1 MPPVTPP
8 LEISAEELEALLER
22 AREALGEAG
31 YQKLK
36 AAIRTLSYVTELLE
50 NREATLQSLRRLLC
64 RARSEKTEAVL
75 EQAGIPSNPTPRR
88 PAADAASEKLAAGH
102 GRNGAAL
109 YPGACRIEVPHSS
122 LHRGDRC
129 PECQRGKVYPVQEP
143 GLLVRLHGQAP
154 IAATIYQLQ
163 KLRCNLC
170 GEVFTAEAPAG
181 VGEGKYDATT
191 ASMISLLRYGSGF
204 PWNRLADFEE
214 SMGIPLPVATQ
225 CEIVAEAAVMLQPAM
240 EELIRQAAQG
250 EVLHNDDTSMLVL
263 ALRRRLGMEKDEN
276 ESHAAERTG
285 VFTSGIVSTAEKQTI
300 ALFFTGRQHAGEN
313 LADVLRRRA
322 AELAPPMQM
331 CDALSRNLPKL
342 PEKLEVIV
350 GHCLAHA
357 RRRFVEVIENFP
369 QPCQHVLEQLGTVYG
384 NDATARKQAM
394 TAQERLRYHQRHSA
408 PVMEELRG
416 WLNTQFAE
424 KKVEPNSGL
433 GMAMRYVLKHWQRLT
448 LFLRQP
454 GAPLDNNICER
465 ALKKAILHR
474 KNSLFYK
481 TENGA
486 RVGDLFMSLVHTC
499 ELSGANP
506 FDYLTQLQRHADE
519 LGRNPS
525 QWMPW
530 NYRATL
536 EASRVL
542 GGPGAGPREK
552 TSGARLDSG

>member
-1 MPPVTPP
+1 MQPATPP
-8 LEISAEELEALLER
+8 LEVTPEELEALLETV
-22 AREALGEAG
+22 REALGEAG

-50 NREATLQSLRRLLC
+50 TREATLASLRRLLC
-64 RARSEKTEAVL
+64 HTRSEKTEAVL
-75 EQAGIPSNPTPRR
+75 EQAGIPRSPTPRE
-88 PAADAASEKLAAGH
+88 PSTEVGSKKPGH
-102 GRNGAAL
+102 GRKGAKA
-109 YPGACRIEVPHSS
+109 YPGAQRIEVPHAT
-122 LHRGDRC
+122 LYRGDRC
-129 PECQRGKVYPVQEP
+129 PGCQRGKVYPLSEP
-143 GLLVRLHGQAP
+143 GLLVRLRGQAP
-154 IAATIYQLQ
+154 IAATVYELE

-181 VGEGKYDATT
+181 VGEKKYDPTT
-191 ASMISLLRYGSGF
+191 ASMIALLRYGSGF
-204 PWNRLADFEE
+204 PWNRLADLEE
-214 SMGIPLPVATQ
+214 SLGVPLPVATQ
-225 CEIVAEAAVMLQPAM
+225 CEIVAEAAATLQPAM

-250 EVLHNDDTSMLVL
+250 AVLHNDDTSMPVL

-276 ESHAAERTG
+276 ASDAAARTG
-285 VFTSGIVSTAEKQTI
+285 VFTSGIVSTAQKQTI

-313 LADVLRRRA
+313 LADVLRQRA
-322 AELAPPMQM
+322 AELAPPLQM

-369 QPCQHVLEQLGTVYG
+369 QPCQYVLEQLGTVYG
-384 NDATARKQAM
+384 HDATARQQAM
-394 TAQERLRYHQRHSA
+394 TPEERLRYHQQHSA

-433 GMAMRYVLKHWQRLT
+433 GMAMRYLLKHWERLT

-454 GAPLDNNICER
+454 GAPLDNNIAER

-481 TENGA
+481 TANGA
-486 RVGDLFMSLVHTC
+486 RVGDLFMSLIHTC

-506 FDYLTQLQRHADE
+506 FDYLTQLQRHAGD
-519 LGRNPS
+519 LVRNPR

-530 NYRATL
+530 NYQATL
-536 EASRVL
+536 ESC
-542 GGPGAGPREK
+542 
-552 TSGARLDSG
+552 GARLDSG

>member
-1 MPPVTPP
+1 MQPATPP
-8 LEISAEELEALLER
+8 LEVTPEELEALLETV
-22 AREALGEAG
+22 REALGEAG

-50 NREATLQSLRRLLC
+50 TREAS
-64 RARSEKTEAVL
+64 TEV
-75 EQAGIPSNPTPRR
+75 GSKKP
-88 PAADAASEKLAAGH
+88 GH
-102 GRNGAAL
+102 GRKGAKA
-109 YPGACRIEVPHSS
+109 YPGAQRIEVPHAT
-122 LHRGDRC
+122 LYRGDRC
-129 PECQRGKVYPVQEP
+129 PGCQRGKVYPLSEP
-143 GLLVRLHGQAP
+143 GLLVRLRGQAP
-154 IAATIYQLQ
+154 IAAIVYELE

-170 GEVFTAEAPAG
+170 GEVFTAKAPAG
-181 VGEGKYDATT
+181 VGQEKYDPTT
-191 ASMISLLRYGSGF
+191 ASMIALLSYGSGF
-204 PWNRLADFEE
+204 PWNRLADLEE
-214 SMGIPLPVATQ
+214 SLGVPLPVATQ
-225 CEIVAEAAVMLQPAM
+225 CEIGAEAAATLQPAM

-250 EVLHNDDTSMLVL
+250 AVLHNDDTSMPVL

-276 ESHAAERTG
+276 ASDAAARTG
-285 VFTSGIVSTAEKQTI
+285 VFTSGMVSTSQKQTI

-322 AELAPPMQM
+322 TELAPPAQM

-350 GHCLAHA
+350 GHCPAHA

-394 TAQERLRYHQRHSA
+394 TAEERLRYHQQHSA
-408 PVMEELRG
+408 PVLEELRG

-433 GMAMRYVLKHWQRLT
+433 GMAMRYVLKHWERLT

-454 GAPLDNNICER
+454 GAPLDNNIVER

-481 TENGA
+481 TANGA
-486 RVGDLFMSLVHTC
+486 RVGDLFMSLIHTC

-506 FDYLTQLQRHADE
+506 FDYLTQLQRHAGD
-519 LGRNPS
+519 LVRNPS
-525 QWMPW
+525 AWMPW
-530 NYRATL
+530 DYEATL
-536 EASRVL
+536 ES
-542 GGPGAGPREK
+542 
-552 TSGARLDSG
+552 SGVRLDYG

>member
-8 LEISAEELEALLER
+8 LDVSAEELEALLESV
-22 AREALGEAG
+22 REALGERG

-50 NREATLQSLRRLLC
+50 NREATLASLRRLLC

-75 EQAGIPSNPTPRR
+75 EQASIAPSLTSRTP
-88 PAADAASEKLAAGH
+88 PADAGSKKPAAGH
-102 GRNGAAL
+102 GRNGATA
-109 YPGACRIEVPHSS
+109 YAGAQRIEVPHAT

-129 PECQRGKVYPVQEP
+129 PECQRGKVYPLYEP
-143 GLLVRLHGQAP
+143 GLLVRLRGQAP
-154 IAATIYQLQ
+154 IAATVYELE

-181 VGEGKYDATT
+181 VGEEKYDATT
-191 ASMISLLRYGSGF
+191 ASMIALLRYGSGF
-204 PWNRLADFEE
+204 PWNRLADLQE

-225 CEIVAEAAVMLQPAM
+225 CEIVTEAAASLQPAM
-240 EELIRQAAQG
+240 EELICQAAQG

-263 ALRRRLGMEKDEN
+263 ALRRNLGRGTDEDD
-276 ESHAAERTG
+276 APERTG
-285 VFTSGIVSTAEKQTI
+285 VFTSGIISTAQKQTI

-313 LADVLRRRA
+313 LADVLQRRV
-322 AELAPPMQM
+322 AELAPPLQM

-357 RRRFVEVIENFP
+357 RRRFVEVTPNFP
-369 QPCQHVLEQLGTVYG
+369 EPCRHVLEQLGTVYG

-394 TAQERLRYHQRHSA
+394 TVEERLRYHQQHSA

-433 GMAMRYVLKHWQRLT
+433 GMAMRYLLKHWERLT

-454 GAPLDNNICER
+454 GAPLDNNIVYAASGIGGGMPRSGLC
-465 ALKKAILHR
+465 
-474 KNSLFYK
+474 
-481 TENGA
+481 
-486 RVGDLFMSLVHTC
+486 RVTT
-499 ELSGANP
+499 N
-506 FDYLTQLQRHADE
+506 
-519 LGRNPS
+519 
-525 QWMPW
+525 
-530 NYRATL
+530 
-536 EASRVL
+536 
-542 GGPGAGPREK
+542 
-552 TSGARLDSG
+552 

>member
-1 MPPVTPP
+1 MHGPATPP
-8 LEISAEELEALLER
+8 LEVTPEELEALLER
-22 AREALGEAG
+22 GRDALGEVG

-36 AAIRTLSYVTELLE
+36 AAIRTLSYVAELLE
-50 NREATLQSLRRLLC
+50 TREATLASLRRLLC
-64 RARSEKTEAVL
+64 RARSEKTDVVL
-75 EQAGIPSNPTPRR
+75 EQAGLPRIPTGEK
-88 PAADAASEKLAAGH
+88 PATGADSKKHVPGH
-102 GRNGAAL
+102 GRKGAKA
-109 YPGACRIEVPHSS
+109 YPGAQRIEVPHA
-122 LHRGDRC
+122 LLQRGDRC
-129 PECQRGKVYPVQEP
+129 PECERGKVYPLNEP
-143 GLLVRLHGQAP
+143 GVLVRLRGQAP
-154 IAATIYQLQ
+154 IAATVYELE

-181 VGEGKYDATT
+181 VGEEKYDATT
-191 ASMISLLRYGSGF
+191 ASMIALLRYGSGF
-204 PWNRLADFEE
+204 PWNRLADLQE

-225 CEIVAEAAVMLQPAM
+225 CEIVAEAAAMLQPAM

-263 ALRRRLGMEKDEN
+263 PLRRRLGMEKDEN
-276 ESHAAERTG
+276 ESDAAQRTG
-285 VFTSGIVSTAEKQTI
+285 VFTSGIVSTAQKQTI

-394 TAQERLRYHQRHSA
+394 TPEERLRFHQQHST
-408 PVMEELRG
+408 PVMAELRA
-416 WLNTQFAE
+416 WLTAQFAE
-424 KKVEPNSGL
+424 RKVEPNSGL
-433 GMAMRYVLKHWQRLT
+433 GTAMRYLLKHWERLT

-481 TENGA
+481 TANGA
-486 RVGDLFMSLVHTC
+486 RVGDLFMSLIHTC
-499 ELSGANP
+499 ELSGVNP
-506 FDYLTQLQRHADE
+506 FDYLTQLQGHAAE
-519 LGRNPS
+519 LARNPS
-525 QWMPW
+525 RWMPW
-530 NYRATL
+530 N
-536 EASRVL
+536 
-542 GGPGAGPREK
+542 
-552 TSGARLDSG
+552 

>member
-1 MPPVTPP
+1 MQPATPP
-8 LEISAEELEALLER
+8 LEVTPEELEALLETV
-22 AREALGEAG
+22 REALGEAG

-50 NREATLQSLRRLLC
+50 TREATLASLRRLLC
-64 RARSEKTEAVL
+64 RTRSEKTEAVL
-75 EQAGIPSNPTPRR
+75 EQAGIPRSPTPRE
-88 PAADAASEKLAAGH
+88 PSTEVGSKKPGH
-102 GRNGAAL
+102 GRKGAKA
-109 YPGACRIEVPHSS
+109 YPGAQRIEVPHAT
-122 LHRGDRC
+122 LYRGDRC
-129 PECQRGKVYPVQEP
+129 PGCQRGKVYPLSEP
-143 GLLVRLHGQAP
+143 GLLVRLRGQAP
-154 IAATIYQLQ
+154 IAAIVYELE

-170 GEVFTAEAPAG
+170 GEVFTAKAPAG
-181 VGEGKYDATT
+181 VGQEKYDPTT
-191 ASMISLLRYGSGF
+191 ASMIALLRYGSGF
-204 PWNRLADFEE
+204 PWNRLADLEE
-214 SMGIPLPVATQ
+214 SLGVPLPVATQ
-225 CEIVAEAAVMLQPAM
+225 CEIGAEAAATLQPAM

-250 EVLHNDDTSMLVL
+250 AVLHNDDTSMPVL

-276 ESHAAERTG
+276 ASDAAARTG
-285 VFTSGIVSTAEKQTI
+285 VFTSGMVSTAQKQTI

-322 AELAPPMQM
+322 TELAPPLQM

-394 TAQERLRYHQRHSA
+394 TAEERLRYHQQHSA
-408 PVMEELRG
+408 PVLEELRG

-433 GMAMRYVLKHWQRLT
+433 GMAMRYVLKHWERLT

-454 GAPLDNNICER
+454 GAPLDNNIVER

-481 TENGA
+481 TANGA
-486 RVGDLFMSLVHTC
+486 RVGDLFMSLIHPC

-506 FDYLTQLQRHADE
+506 FDYLTQLQRHAGD
-519 LGRNPS
+519 LVRNPS
-525 QWMPW
+525 AWMPW
-530 NYRATL
+530 NYEATL
-536 EASRVL
+536 ES
-542 GGPGAGPREK
+542 
-552 TSGARLDSG
+552 SGVRLDYG

>member
-8 LEISAEELEALLER
+8 LEISAEELEGLLER

-36 AAIRTLSYVTELLE
+36 AVIHTLSYVTELLE
-50 NREATLQSLRRLLC
+50 TREATLASLRRLLC

-75 EQAGIPSNPTPRR
+75 EQAGIPHRPTSKEPTTD
-88 PAADAASEKLAAGH
+88 ADSEKRVPGH
-102 GRNGAAL
+102 GRNGARA
-109 YPGACRIEVPHSS
+109 YPGAQRIAVPHTS
-122 LHRGDRC
+122 LQRGDRC

-143 GLLVRLHGQAP
+143 GWLVRLRGQAP
-154 IAATIYQLQ
+154 IAATVYELQ

-181 VGEGKYDATT
+181 VGEEKYDATT
-191 ASMISLLRYGSGF
+191 ASMIALLRYGSGF
-204 PWNRLADFEE
+204 PWNRLADLEE
-214 SMGIPLPVATQ
+214 SMGIPLPAATQ
-225 CEIVAEAAVMLQPAM
+225 CEIVAEAAATLRPAM

-263 ALRRRLGMEKDEN
+263 ALRRRLGMEKVEN
-276 ESHAAERTG
+276 ESDAAERTG
-285 VFTSGIVSTAEKQTI
+285 VFTSGIVSTAQKQTI

-313 LADVLRRRA
+313 LADVLRQRA

-342 PEKLEVIV
+342 PEKLGIIV

-369 QPCQHVLEQLGTVYG
+369 QPCRHVLEQLGKIYG
-384 NDATARKQAM
+384 HDATARKQAM
-394 TAQERLRYHQRHSA
+394 TPHERLRFHQQHSA
-408 PVMEELRG
+408 PVMADLRA
-416 WLNTQFAE
+416 WLTTQFEE

-433 GMAMRYVLKHWQRLT
+433 GMAMRYLLKHWERLT
-448 LFLRQP
+448 LFLREP
-454 GAPLDNNICER
+454 GAPLDNNIAER

-481 TENGA
+481 TANGA
-486 RVGDLFMSLVHTC
+486 RVGDLYMSLIHTC
-499 ELSGANP
+499 ELSGTNP

-519 LGRNPS
+519 LAQNPS

-530 NYRATL
+530 NYQATL
-536 EASRVL
+536 EAAGVPSVP
-542 GGPGAGPREK
+542 GVGPLER

>member
-1 MPPVTPP
+1 MQPATPP
-8 LEISAEELEALLER
+8 LEVTPEELEALLETV
-22 AREALGEAG
+22 REALGEAG

-50 NREATLQSLRRLLC
+50 TREATLASLRRLLC
-64 RARSEKTEAVL
+64 HTRSEKTEAVL
-75 EQAGIPSNPTPRR
+75 EQAGIPRSPTPRE
-88 PAADAASEKLAAGH
+88 PSTEVGSKKPGH
-102 GRNGAAL
+102 GRKGAKA
-109 YPGACRIEVPHSS
+109 YPGAQRIEVPHAT
-122 LHRGDRC
+122 LYRGDRC
-129 PECQRGKVYPVQEP
+129 PGCQRGKVYPLSEP
-143 GLLVRLHGQAP
+143 GLLVRLRGQAP
-154 IAATIYQLQ
+154 IAATVYELE

-181 VGEGKYDATT
+181 VGEKKYDPTT
-191 ASMISLLRYGSGF
+191 ASMIALLRYGSGF
-204 PWNRLADFEE
+204 PWNRLADLEE
-214 SMGIPLPVATQ
+214 SLGVPLPVATQ
-225 CEIVAEAAVMLQPAM
+225 CEIVAEAAATLQPAM

-250 EVLHNDDTSMLVL
+250 AVLHNDDTSMPVL
-263 ALRRRLGMEKDEN
+263 ALRRNAGQVDTDDAA
-276 ESHAAERTG
+276 SDAAERTG
-285 VFTSGIVSTAEKQTI
+285 VFTSGIVSTAQKQTI

-313 LADVLRRRA
+313 LADVLRQRA
-322 AELAPPMQM
+322 AELAPPLQM

-394 TAQERLRYHQRHSA
+394 TAEERLRYHQQHSA
-408 PVMEELRG
+408 PVLEELRG

-433 GMAMRYVLKHWQRLT
+433 GMAMRYLLKHWERLT

-454 GAPLDNNICER
+454 GAPLDNNIAER

-481 TENGA
+481 TANGA
-486 RVGDLFMSLVHTC
+486 RVGDLFMSLIHTC

-506 FDYLTQLQRHADE
+506 FDYLTQLQRHAGD
-519 LGRNPS
+519 LVRNPR

-530 NYRATL
+530 NYQATL
-536 EASRVL
+536 ESC
-542 GGPGAGPREK
+542 
-552 TSGARLDSG
+552 GARLDSG

>member
-1 MPPVTPP
+1 MLPVTPP
-8 LEISAEELEALLER
+8 LEMSAEELEGLLER

-36 AAIRTLSYVTELLE
+36 AVIHTLSYVTELLE
-50 NREATLQSLRRLLC
+50 TREATLASLRRLLC
-64 RARSEKTEAVL
+64 RAHSEKTDAVL
-75 EQAGIPSNPTPRR
+75 EEAGIAPSSTPSR
-88 PAADAASEKLAAGH
+88 PAADTVGKKPAPGH
-102 GRNGAAL
+102 GRNGATA
-109 YPGACRIEVPHSS
+109 YAGAQRIEVPHAT

-129 PECQRGKVYPVQEP
+129 PECQRGKVYPLEEP
-143 GLLVRLHGQAP
+143 GRLVRMRGQAP
-154 IAATIYQLQ
+154 LAATVYELQ

-170 GEVFTAEAPAG
+170 GEVFTAKVPAG
-181 VGEGKYDATT
+181 VGEEKYDTTT
-191 ASMISLLRYGSGF
+191 ASMIALLRYGSGF
-204 PWNRLADFEE
+204 PWNRLADLQE

-225 CEIVAEAAVMLQPAM
+225 CEIVAEAAVPLQPAM
-240 EELIRQAAQG
+240 KELIRQAAQG
-250 EVLHNDDTSMLVL
+250 EVLHNDDTSMRVL

-276 ESHAAERTG
+276 ESDAGERTG

-313 LADVLRRRA
+313 LADVLRQRA

-342 PEKLEVIV
+342 PEKLEVLV

-369 QPCQHVLEQLGTVYG
+369 QPCQYVLEQLGTIYG
-384 NDATARKQAM
+384 HDATARKQAM
-394 TAQERLRYHQRHSA
+394 TPHERLRFHQQHSA
-408 PVMEELRG
+408 PVMTDLRA
-416 WLNTQFAE
+416 WLTAQFAE
-424 KKVEPNSGL
+424 RKVEPNSGL
-433 GMAMRYVLKHWQRLT
+433 GMAIRYLLKHWERLT
-448 LFLRQP
+448 LFLREP

-486 RVGDLFMSLVHTC
+486 RVGDLFMSLIHTC
-499 ELSGANP
+499 ALSGANP
-506 FDYLTQLQRHADE
+506 FDYLTQLQLHPSE
-519 LGRNPS
+519 LARNPAV
-525 QWMPW
+525 WMPW

-536 EASRVL
+536 ESFAVP
-542 GGPGAGPREK
+542 GGPGVGSLEW

>member
-1 MPPVTPP
+1 MQPATPP
-8 LEISAEELEALLER
+8 LEVTPEELEGLLETV
-22 AREALGEAG
+22 REALGEAG

-50 NREATLQSLRRLLC
+50 TREATLASLRRLLC
-64 RARSEKTEAVL
+64 RTRSEKMEAVL
-75 EQAGIPSNPTPRR
+75 EQAGIPRSPTPRE
-88 PAADAASEKLAAGH
+88 PSTEVGSKKPGH
-102 GRNGAAL
+102 GRKGAKA
-109 YPGACRIEVPHSS
+109 YPGAQRIEVPHAT
-122 LHRGDRC
+122 LYRGDRC
-129 PECQRGKVYPVQEP
+129 PGCQRGKVYPLSEP
-143 GLLVRLHGQAP
+143 GLLVRLRGQAP
-154 IAATIYQLQ
+154 IAATVYELE

-170 GEVFTAEAPAG
+170 GEVFTAKAPAG
-181 VGEGKYDATT
+181 VGQEKYDSTT
-191 ASMISLLRYGSGF
+191 ASMIALLRYGSGF
-204 PWNRLADFEE
+204 PWNRLADLEE
-214 SMGIPLPVATQ
+214 SLGVPLPVATQ
-225 CEIVAEAAVMLQPAM
+225 CEIGAEAAATLQPAM

-250 EVLHNDDTSMLVL
+250 AVLHNDDTSMPVL

-276 ESHAAERTG
+276 ASDAAARTG
-285 VFTSGIVSTAEKQTI
+285 VFTSGIVSTAQKQTI

-322 AELAPPMQM
+322 TELAPPLQM

-394 TAQERLRYHQRHSA
+394 TAEERLRYHQQHSA
-408 PVMEELRG
+408 PVLEELRG

-433 GMAMRYVLKHWQRLT
+433 GMAMRYLLKHWERLT

-454 GAPLDNNICER
+454 GAPLDNNIAER

-481 TENGA
+481 TANGA
-486 RVGDLFMSLVHTC
+486 RVGDLFMSLIHTC

-506 FDYLTQLQRHADE
+506 FDYLTQLQRHAGD
-519 LGRNPS
+519 LVRNPS
-525 QWMPW
+525 AWMPW
-530 NYRATL
+530 NYEATL
-536 EASRVL
+536 ES
-542 GGPGAGPREK
+542 
-552 TSGARLDSG
+552 SGVRLDSG

>member
-8 LEISAEELEALLER
+8 LDVSAEELEALLESV
-22 AREALGEAG
+22 REALGERG

-50 NREATLQSLRRLLC
+50 NREATLASLRRLLC
-64 RARSEKTEAVL
+64 CARSEKTEAVL
-75 EQAGIPSNPTPRR
+75 EQAGIAPSLTSRTP
-88 PAADAASEKLAAGH
+88 PADAGSKKPAAGH
-102 GRNGAAL
+102 GRNGATA
-109 YPGACRIEVPHSS
+109 YAGAQRVEVPHAT

-129 PECQRGKVYPVQEP
+129 PECQRGKVYPLYEP
-143 GLLVRLHGQAP
+143 GLLVRLRGQAP
-154 IAATIYQLQ
+154 IAATVYELE

-181 VGEGKYDATT
+181 VGEEKYDATT
-191 ASMISLLRYGSGF
+191 ASMIALLRYGSGF
-204 PWNRLADFEE
+204 PWNRLADLQE

-225 CEIVAEAAVMLQPAM
+225 CEIVTEAAALLQPAM
-240 EELIRQAAQG
+240 QELIGQAAQG

-263 ALRRRLGMEKDEN
+263 ALRRSLGRGTDEDD
-276 ESHAAERTG
+276 APERTG
-285 VFTSGIVSTAEKQTI
+285 VFTSGIVSTAQKQTI

-313 LADVLRRRA
+313 LADVLQRRV
-322 AELAPPMQM
+322 AELAPPLQM

-357 RRRFVEVIENFP
+357 RRRFVEVTPNFP
-369 QPCQHVLEQLGTVYG
+369 EPCQHVLEQLGTIYG
-384 NDATARKQAM
+384 HDAAARQQAM
-394 TAQERLRYHQRHSA
+394 TPDERLRFHQQHSA
-408 PVMEELRG
+408 PVMAELCA
-416 WLNTQFAE
+416 WLTAQFAE

-433 GMAMRYVLKHWQRLT
+433 GMAMRYLLKHWERLT
-448 LFLRQP
+448 LFLRQS

-486 RVGDLFMSLVHTC
+486 HVGDLFMSLIHTC
-499 ELSGANP
+499 ELCGANP
-506 FDYLTQLQRHADE
+506 FDYLTQLQQHAGD
-519 LGRNPS
+519 LARNPS
-525 QWMPW
+525 EWMPW
-530 NYRATL
+530 NYQTAL
-536 EASRVL
+536 EPAGAS
-542 GGPGAGPREK
+542 
-552 TSGARLDSG
+552 LDSG

>member
-1 MPPVTPP
+1 MQPATPP
-8 LEISAEELEALLER
+8 LEVTPEELEALLETV
-22 AREALGEAG
+22 REALGEAG

-50 NREATLQSLRRLLC
+50 TREATLASLRRLLC
-64 RARSEKTEAVL
+64 RTRSEKMEAVL
-75 EQAGIPSNPTPRR
+75 EQAGIPRSPTPRE
-88 PAADAASEKLAAGH
+88 PSTEVGSKKPGH
-102 GRNGAAL
+102 GRKGAKA
-109 YPGACRIEVPHSS
+109 YPGAQRIEVPHAT
-122 LHRGDRC
+122 LYRGDRC
-129 PECQRGKVYPVQEP
+129 PGCQRGKVYPLSEP
-143 GLLVRLHGQAP
+143 GLLVRLRGQAP
-154 IAATIYQLQ
+154 IAATVYELE

-181 VGEGKYDATT
+181 VGEKKYDPTT
-191 ASMISLLRYGSGF
+191 ASMIALLRYGSGF
-204 PWNRLADFEE
+204 PWNRLADLEE
-214 SMGIPLPVATQ
+214 SLGVPLPVATQ
-225 CEIVAEAAVMLQPAM
+225 CEIVAEAAATLQPAM

-250 EVLHNDDTSMLVL
+250 AVLHNDDTSMPVL
-263 ALRRRLGMEKDEN
+263 ALRRNAGQVDTDDAA
-276 ESHAAERTG
+276 SDAAERTG
-285 VFTSGIVSTAEKQTI
+285 VFTSGIVSTAQKQTI

-313 LADVLRRRA
+313 LADVLRQRA
-322 AELAPPMQM
+322 AELAPPLQM

-369 QPCQHVLEQLGTVYG
+369 QPCQYVLEQLGTVYG
-384 NDATARKQAM
+384 HDATARQQAM
-394 TAQERLRYHQRHSA
+394 TPEERLRYHQQHSA

-433 GMAMRYVLKHWQRLT
+433 GMAMRYLLKHWERLT

-454 GAPLDNNICER
+454 GAPLDNNIAER

-481 TENGA
+481 TANGA
-486 RVGDLFMSLVHTC
+486 RVGDLFMSLIHTC

-506 FDYLTQLQRHADE
+506 FDYLTQLQRHAGD
-519 LGRNPS
+519 LVRNPR

-530 NYRATL
+530 NYQATL
-536 EASRVL
+536 ESC
-542 GGPGAGPREK
+542 
-552 TSGARLDSG
+552 GARLDSG